1 MPESASDSR
10 SRGGRII
17 VVGDL
22 INDVVAIPKTPI
34 RLDTDTPAEV
44 VPRPGGSAANTAAWL
59 GTLGVPTD
67 LVAAVG
73 RQDAAEHERILR
85 GNGVEPHFQVEV
97 AAPTGTIVII
107 VEGEDRSM
115 LTSRGAN
122 ALLQAESVTDELL
135 AGAAHLHVA
144 AYSFLDGFGAA
155 GAQSLISRAH
165 AAGATVSFNPGS
177 VGFLEDSGPGAFLD
191 ATAGADLLLPN
202 LLEGRLLSGAER
214 PEAVLELLVSRYPTV
229 VLTFGA
235 DGSMAKT
242 RGGARESFEAAKVPL
257 VDPTG
262 GGDAFAAGF
271 LSRWVADPADLRAAL
286 AVATHTAARAIMVTG
301 ARPPL

>member
-1 MPESASDSR
+1 MPGRAEL
-10 SRGGRII
+10 GGRIV

-22 INDVVAIPKTPI
+22 INDVVAIPLEPI
-34 RLDTDTPAEV
+34 RLDTDTPSTV
-44 VPRPGGSAANTAAWL
+44 LPRPGGSAGNTAAWL

-73 RQDAAEHERILR
+73 HEDAAQHERILR

-107 VEGEDRSM
+107 VEGQNRSM

-122 ALLQAESVTDELL
+122 ALLAAESVTDDLL
-135 AGAAHLHVA
+135 AKAAHLHVA

-155 GAQSLISRAH
+155 GAQRLISRAH

-177 VGFLEDSGPGAFLD
+177 EGFLLDSGPRAFLD
-191 ATAGADLLLPN
+191 ATAGADLLFPN
-202 LLEGRLLSGAER
+202 LVEGRLLSGADR
-214 PEAVLELLVSRYPTV
+214 PDAVLDALTKRYPTV
-229 VLTFGA
+229 ALTLGA
-235 DGSMAKT
+235 DGSMAKH
-242 RGGARESFEAAKVPL
+242 RGGTVASFEAAKVPL

-262 GGDAFAAGF
+262 SGDAFAAGF
-271 LSRWVADPADLRAAL
+271 LSRWVADPAELRTAL
-286 AVATHTAARAIMVTG
+286 AVGTHTAARAVMVTG